1 MSGSVEVAWWV
12 SIVLLSIASS
22 LIIYATLRD
31 LGIFR
36 LPPKTPE
43 WPRRVYQSLD
53 SNEGDPEPETDLVRV
68 IEHPTAPDEE
78 DV

>member
-1 MSGSVEVAWWV
+1 MSGTVEVAWWTAV
-12 SIVLLSIASS
+12 LLLSIASS

-43 WPRRVYQSLD
+43 WPRRVYDSLED
-53 SNEGDPEPETDLVRV
+53 SSEELDTGNVR
-68 IEHPTAPDEE
+68 IIHHPK
-78 DV
+78 